1 MAADNEAQVII
12 SADSS
17 KFNSGMDA
25 AAQKARQVN
34 QEITNSFREM
44 SRQVTSEVQKVH
56 EQTKSNFDKISS
68 SFAGVQKAFMAFAAV
83 AAGGAAFKSA
93 VDKSVELTK
102 ESMKLSKALG
112 ISATEA
118 SVLNVALGDAYTNS
132 DTMLAALGKMTKQLN
147 SNEAAFTNLGV
158 ATRDVNGN
166 YKNSLDIMLDVN
178 KRLLE
183 FKEGTDRNI
192 EGTKIYGKS
201 WGEVAPIL
209 RLNSDLMTESK
220 KKAEELGLVV
230 GQENVEATSR
240 YRAAM
245 NDVGDVMDAVKK
257 AVGDALLPILTDLAN
272 WFAEVGPYAVKAFK
286 GAIGGVAA
294 LFWGLKFAVE
304 SVWEFLKLAIRNMV
318 VSLLTLADVAAKA
331 LSGDFSGAKAS
342 WKNGMAQI
350 KNNASTA
357 MDEIA
362 KKAQITQEKLWN
374 LFADPTA
381 TAKKTGGKNSTS
393 SGDATTGSSTKDK
406 SRMSEFEATLS
417 AQKDA
422 YEKQK
427 LAQGSFQEYSK
438 ESERDYW
445 KRILDTVRLS
455 REERLAVEQKYY
467 GLERDIRK
475 KAFDA
480 EIEEMKSKSAAYK
493 QGSVDRI
500 QIAGEMASK
509 IGEKYGIESKEYK
522 AALGEMANMGRERAA
537 QQRQLDDMALER
549 SRQHNQSMLDLERER
564 LNLSQQMGDITEV
577 QHIQSLRNLKEQEF
591 QIELQSMQDKVALYD
606 LDSIAY
612 QQHLDK
618 IAALKEKHDL
628 EMKVISTQANA
639 AQKKELDKFVDPIAG
654 AFEKSVNGMI
664 AGTLTFKKAMSQMMQ
679 SIALEFAN
687 MGVKMVVNW
696 AKNEIMKTQAS
707 AAGAAA
713 RGVVETTAATQSAAI
728 SGGMAIKN
736 ILNKAAEAMASVY
749 SSIAAIP
756 YVGPFLAPVMAAGAF
771 GVVAGYAGRIM
782 SAEGGYDI
790 PAGMNP
796 MTQLHQKEMVLPAKH
811 ADVIRNLAD
820 GGGGATSQP
829 VSVHINAVDSA
840 GVKRLFMDH
849 GSALAD
855 ALRGQMRNFKPVK

>member
-34 QEITNSFREM
+34 QDITNSFKEM

-304 SVWEFLKLAIRNMV
+304 SVWEFLKLSIRNMV

-331 LSGDFSGAKAS
+331 LSGDFSGAKAA
-342 WKNGMAQI
+342 WKNGMAMI
-350 KNNASTA
+350 KDNASTA

-362 KKAQITQEKLWN
+362 RKAQITQEKLWN

-381 TAKKTGGKNSTS
+381 TAKKTGGKNSTD

-406 SRMSEFEATLS
+406 SRMSEFEATLT

-422 YEKQK
+422 FDKLK

-480 EIEEMKSKSAAYK
+480 EIEEMKTKSAAYK

-500 QIAGEMASK
+500 QIAGEMAAK

-522 AALGEMANMGRERAA
+522 AALGEMANMARERAT

-549 SRQHNQSMLDLERER
+549 SRQHNQSLMDLERER
-564 LNLSQQMGDITEV
+564 LNMSEQMGDITEV
-577 QHIQSLRNLKEQEF
+577 QHIQALRNLKDQEY
-591 QIELQSMQDKVALYD
+591 QIEVKAMQDKAALYD
-606 LDSIAY
+606 LDSLEY

-618 IAALKEKHDL
+618 LSALKEKH
-628 EMKVISTQANA
+628 EVEIARISVQAAA
-639 AQKKELDKFVDPIAG
+639 AQNKEFNKYFDPISS
-654 AFEKSVNGMI
+654 AFQKSVNGMI
-664 AGTLTFKKAMSQMMQ
+664 QGTLTFKKAMSQMIL
-679 SIALEFAN
+679 SIGLEYAA
-687 MGVKMVVNW
+687 MGAKLVADW
-696 AKNEIMKTQAS
+696 AAKQAMKLIMTQ
-707 AAGAAA
+707 
-713 RGVVETTAATQSAAI
+713 TTAAAEKTAQSAAAVAQMAEQKVLGV
-728 SGGMAIKN
+728 SGVMSNAAI
-736 ILNKAAEAMASVY
+736 AAVAAMASV
-749 SSIAAIP
+749 AAIP
-756 YVGPFLAPVMAAGAF
+756 FYGWAMAPEVGAATYAAGLA
-771 GVVAGYAGRIM
+771 YLP

-790 PAGMNP
+790 PKGMNP
-796 MTQLHQKEMVLPAKH
+796 MTQLHEQEMVLPAKH

-820 GGGGATSQP
+820 SGGPTTGGN
-829 VSVHINAVDSA
+829 VHIYSRNDDEIVKVGDMKKLLREMGRNFVD
-840 GVKRLFMDH
+840 VKR
-849 GSALAD
+849 
-855 ALRGQMRNFKPVK
+855 